1 MRLLF
6 AVVLFSATAVS
17 AAEIDLSKVYSD
29 GMPGTANIQ
38 DLEPEFDG
46 AGVSDEEARKR
57 SAYYRLGFCLV
68 KHVAQSPGP
77 IAVVPGRGRKALAHV
92 ADVYCNEQQFQ
103 LHSGDAATIGFC
115 TGLTANDITITGV
128 KQDNAVVTIQIEITP
143 RSNANLQ
150 AFTALIPVTLPEGDR
165 LEIRY
170 SISRPSP
177 PRMKPAAAK
186 AEAVLCTPR
195 TLLLESP

>member
-1 MRLLF
+1 MRVLILLLF
-6 AVVLFSATAVS
+6 AVPC
-17 AAEIDLSKVYSD
+17 AADEIPLSEIWSN

-68 KHVAQSPGP
+68 KHIAQSPGE

-92 ADVYCNEQQFQ
+92 ADVYCNEQRFQ
-103 LHSGDAATIGFC
+103 LQPGDQATIGFC
-115 TGLTANDITITGV
+115 TGLTGNDITLTGV
-128 KQDNAVVTIQIEITP
+128 SQDDSVVTIQIEITP
-143 RSNANLQ
+143 RMTANLS
-150 AFTALIPVTLPEGDR
+150 ASIALIPVTLPEGDR

-170 SISRPSP
+170 SISRPAT
-177 PRMKPAAAK
+177 RMKPADAK
-186 AEAVLCTPR
+186 SEAVLCTPR
-195 TLLLESP
+195 TLLLE